1 MTLTGQPAG
10 PRARDGASGDAAG
23 SDVAARLR
31 DVRGRIAR
39 AAERAGRSP
48 SSVVLVAVSKRQ
60 PLARVREALAAG
72 QRDLGESRAQELVE
86 RLAELGP
93 APSDGPVRWHFVG
106 RLQSNKAREVVG
118 RVSLVHSLDRLSL
131 AEELGRRAHDAG
143 RIQRV
148 LVQVNAGEDPAKAGV
163 ATADAG
169 DLVRRIRSL
178 DGLSLE
184 GLSTIPPLEGDP
196 RPVFARLR
204 ALRDELREQYP
215 ELQHLSMGMSAD
227 FEVAVEEGA
236 TIVRVGEAAFGP
248 RPARGTDRR
257 E

>member
-10 PRARDGASGDAAG
+10 PRTRDGASGDAAS

-184 GLSTIPPLEGDP
+184 GDP